1 MRNKNEIEFINKTNL
16 NKDFYI
22 ETICYK
28 NGYMKSYIKNKKD
41 DEIVCSQKGQLT
53 ITKKERRN

>member
-1 MRNKNEIEFINKTNL
+1 MENKTEIEFINKTNL
-16 NKDFYI
+16 NKNFYV

-28 NGYMKSYIKNKKD
+28 NGYIESYLKNKKD
-41 DEIVCSQKGQLT
+41 DGIVCSQSGQLT

>member
-1 MRNKNEIEFINKTNL
+1 MENKMEIEFINKTNL
-16 NKDFYI
+16 NKIFYV

-28 NGYMKSYIKNKKD
+28 NGYIESYLKNKKD
-41 DEIVCSQKGQLT
+41 GELVCSQSGQLT